1 MTDQEIL
8 ERLTRIF
15 ADEFEVNPEIIKPEA
30 TLYQE
35 LELDSLDAIDLIVA
49 LENEFGI
56 KVDREGDEQTIRAMR
71 TVADVI
77 AYIKTKTAK

>member
-1 MTDQEIL
+1 MTDHEIL
-8 ERLTRIF
+8 ERLTKIF
-15 ADEFEVNPEIIKPEA
+15 IDEFEAKPELVRPEA

-35 LELDSLDAIDLIVA
+35 IELDSLDAIDMIVA

-56 KVDREGDEQTIRAMR
+56 KVDREKDEQTVRAMR

-77 AYIKTKTAK
+77 DYIKLKMAQ